1 MDLQY
6 KGFAVS
12 VRGSSHIREKK
23 VCQDCS
29 AYYVDDNMAIA
40 IVCDGHGSDKHF
52 RSDIGSTKGVEVG
65 LRAMKKFVTEY
76 GGLSKADEK
85 ENDRKIEL
93 LKNFI
98 IFEWDS
104 AVVEHFDKNPL
115 KKEEIPKLSS
125 SAREKLL
132 SGEVIGDIQ
141 VMYGTTFVAALMTK
155 DYWLVMQLGDGDTVV
170 VQNGELTTPVPDDE
184 RLRFNM
190 TTSMCNRD
198 AIANFRTVYGF
209 EKIAGMITSSDGVRN
224 SFNSRNNFL
233 KFTNMFMED
242 FYERSRDEAF
252 EELKCFLPN
261 LSADGSGDD
270 ISISAV
276 WQPDYLKEFYEG
288 ENPQ

>member
-1 MDLQY
+1 MDLRY

-29 AYYVDDNMAIA
+29 AYYADDKMAIA
-40 IVCDGHGSDKHF
+40 IVCDGHGSNKHF
-52 RSDIGSTKGVEVG
+52 RSDIGASKGVEVG

-76 GGLSKADEK
+76 EGLSKVDEK
-85 ENDRKIEL
+85 ENLKKLDK
-93 LKNFI
+93 LKNYI

-104 AVVEHFDKNPL
+104 LVVEHFDKNPL
-115 KKEEIPKLSS
+115 SNQEIPNLSS

-141 VMYGTTFVAALMTK
+141 VMYGTTFIAMVMTE
-155 DYWLVMQLGDGDTVV
+155 DYWLVLQLGDGDVV
-170 VQNGELTTPVPDDE
+170 TLADSKMEMPVPDDE

-198 AIANFRTVYGF
+198 AISNFRISYGF
-209 EKIAGMITSSDGVRN
+209 EPVVGMIASSDGVSN
-224 SFNSRNNFL
+224 SFNSKANFL
-233 KFTNMFMED
+233 KFSNMFMED
-242 FYERSRDEAF
+242 FYERSGNEAYD
-252 EELKCFLPN
+252 ELKGYLPK

-270 ISISAV
+270 ISIAAV
-276 WQPDYLKEFYEG
+276 WNVENLKSFFSG
-288 ENPQ
+288 S

>member
-1 MDLQY
+1 MNLQY

-29 AYYVDDNMAIA
+29 AYYVDDRMAIA

-85 ENDRKIEL
+85 ENDRKIES
-93 LKNFI
+93 LKNYI

-115 KKEEIPKLSS
+115 HKEEIPKLSS

-141 VMYGTTFVAALMTK
+141 VMYGTTFIASVVTD
-155 DYWLVMQLGDGDTVV
+155 DYWLVLQLGDGDAVV
-170 VQNGELTTPVPDDE
+170 LQDGRMTLPVPDDE
-184 RLRFNM
+184 RLRFNL

-198 AIANFRTVYGF
+198 AISNFRIAYGF
-209 EKIAGMITSSDGVRN
+209 DNIAGVIITSDGVRN
-224 SFNSRNNFL
+224 SFNSISNFL
-233 KFTNMFMED
+233 KFGNMFMED
-242 FYERSRDEAF
+242 FYERNRDEAF
-252 EELKCFLPN
+252 AELRDFLPQ

-276 WQPDYLKEFYEG
+276 WHTDYLKKFFTEG
-288 ENPQ
+288 S